1 MPDASIAA
9 AQLRRLEPCPTPY
22 TVGLG
27 AGLGFVVRPGGAK
40 TFIYRYTLAG
50 RQQRIRLGPWPA
62 LTLEVALNE
71 AARYCLDVVHGQSP
85 VQSRAARQR
94 SLRHPITLEA
104 FAARWLAEVVSKAR
118 KDPRPIDWMLRREVL
133 PRLGGRPISSIGD
146 AEVQELVFHKRDL
159 GRPEAAAALRH
170 LLKRLFDYA
179 RVCHEVETNPVDSTP
194 LKFVARHKVRT
205 RAFSEAELR
214 LFLARLDSPR
224 LGARMGL
231 ALELILLTLCRKSEL
246 MLGRWEHVHFDTH
259 TWEVPAELSKSGLPH
274 IVYLSPRAEEIFRM
288 LSNAVLAGSGEGSK
302 PRKEWFVLP
311 AENSR
316 TQPLSPSALNTAIT
330 RVDWAMPHFTPHDLR
345 RTGSTLLNE
354 QGYAPDWIEK
364 ALNHSVK
371 GVRGGYN
378 RAQYAEQRR
387 RMLAEWATWL
397 EKLKPGVETHQQES
411 IRIASIQPP
420 ERDERPVDESAPRTP
435 PLERAEQVRENR

>member
-1 MPDASIAA
+1 MPEGSITA
-9 AQLRRLEPCPTPY
+9 AQLRRLEPRPIPY
-22 TVGLG
+22 NVGLG
-27 AGLGFVVRPGGAK
+27 AGLGLLVRPGGTK
-40 TFIYRYTLAG
+40 SFFFRYTLAG

-62 LTLEVALNE
+62 VTLEVARSE
-71 AARYCLDVVHGQSP
+71 AARYCLDVIHGESP
-85 VQSRAARQR
+85 VQARAARER

-104 FAARWLAEVVSKAR
+104 FGTRWVAEVVSKAR
-118 KDPRPIDWMLRREVL
+118 KDPRPIERMLRREVL
-133 PRLGGRPISSIGD
+133 PRLGGRPISTISD
-146 AEVQELVFHKRDL
+146 AEVQELVFSKRDL

-179 RVCHEVETNPVDSTP
+179 RVCRVVDTNPVDSTP

-205 RAFSEAELR
+205 RALSETELR
-214 LFLARLDSPR
+214 LFLARLGSPR
-224 LGARMGL
+224 LGPRMGL

-246 MLGRWEHVHFDTH
+246 MLARWEHVHFDTH

-288 LSNAVLAGSGEGSK
+288 LSNAALAGSGEGSK
-302 PRKEWFVLP
+302 PEKDWFVLP
-311 AENSR
+311 AQNSR
-316 TQPLSPSALNTAIT
+316 TQPLSPSALNGAIT
-330 RVDWAMPHFTPHDLR
+330 RVDWGMPHFTPHDLR

-364 ALNHSVK
+364 ALNHTVK
-371 GVRGGYN
+371 GVRGVYN

-387 RMLAEWATWL
+387 QMPAEWATWL
-397 EKLKPGVETHQQES
+397 EKLKSGTEPNQQEL

-435 PLERAEQVRENR
+435 PFERAERMRENR